1 MKININQRSTEE
13 LLVLMNQMELKS
25 PSHLVQLLITK
36 AYKSIPIVE
45 DEYERREPTK
55 EKQA

>member
-1 MKININQRSTEE
+1 MKININQRSTDE
-13 LLVLMNQMELKS
+13 LLALMNQMKLKS

-45 DEYERREPTK
+45 DEYEHREPTK